1 MKKQRT
7 TITILNLRWGAFL
20 VVLVF
25 FGIQIMP
32 RVLGQRTQREISQRT
47 SNIEA
52 PSNLDGGTWTITG
65 SLNTARFLHTAI
77 LLPNGMVLVA
87 GGLDNNFHATASAEL
102 YDPASGSWTATG
114 SLNTARYEHTATL
127 LANGKVLVAGGSDST
142 GNASTSAESVR
153 PREWHVD
160 GDW

>member
-65 SLNTARFLHTAI
+65 SRHCALSAYGNLIAQR
-77 LLPNGMVLVA
+77 NG
-87 GGLDNNFHATASAEL
+87 
-102 YDPASGSWTATG
+102 SGCRRT
-114 SLNTARYEHTATL
+114 
-127 LANGKVLVAGGSDST
+127 
-142 GNASTSAESVR
+142 
-153 PREWHVD
+153 
-160 GDW
+160 